1 MSVEALD
8 STQVF
13 WILPLFPPFK
23 ATPFTKKDLRGS
35 RPGPI
40 LIASA
45 DAGVPAVSPQASEWA
60 TDA

>member
-1 MSVEALD
+1 MSIEALD

-13 WILPLFPPFK
+13 RILPPFPPFI
-23 ATPFTKKDLRGS
+23 ATPSTKKDLRGS

-45 DAGVPAVSPQASEWA
+45 DAGVPAVSPQAPERT